1 MTRTDT
7 ADTAGAAEDPFAGLT
22 AYDVVDGELMPR
34 RTQGDSVSVHTPTG
48 DVRPTGAE

>member
-34 RTQGDSVSVHTPTG
+34 STRGDAISMHTPTR
-48 DVRPTGAE
+48 DVRPADAE